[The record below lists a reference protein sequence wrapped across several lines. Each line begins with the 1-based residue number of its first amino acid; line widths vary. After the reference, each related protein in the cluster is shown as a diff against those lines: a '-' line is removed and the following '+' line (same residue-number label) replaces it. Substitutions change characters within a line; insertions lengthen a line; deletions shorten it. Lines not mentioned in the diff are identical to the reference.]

1 MTKEELDSIIERRGT
16 DSPALVGILQEI
28 QEKEHCL
35 PLDTLQLISERLGI
49 SLSRLYG
56 IATFFKGFTLKP
68 VGEHTIEICLG
79 TTCYVRGGAHLM
91 TESQHL
97 LHVKEDATTSDK
109 KFTLKSVRCLGCC
122 ALAPVIRVDDLVYR
136 TVSTR
141 ELPEIISK
149 YREG

>member
-28 QEKEHCL
+28 QDKEHCL
-35 PLDTLQLISERLGI
+35 PLDTLQLISERLDI

-97 LHVKEDATTSDK
+97 LHIREGGTTSDK

-122 ALAPVIRVDDLVYR
+122 ALAPVVRVDDLVYR
-136 TVSTR
+136 HVSTR

-149 YREG
+149 YRES